1 MADDF
6 TDGSGSG
13 GSSGSSEEQFRID
26 GVAIAAPETYKPVF
40 STTSTKSTKRDQ
52 SLTMHNSVM
61 GTIARYDMTWGELT
75 WNETATILNALID
88 KKSFTF
94 HHKDPRIP
102 GKWIDAVFYCSNYN
116 MDAQTLEENEEKWT
130 GLAINI
136 RRTKKL

>member
-52 SLTMHNSVM
+52 SRTMHNSVM
-61 GTIARYDMTWGELT
+61 GTIAGYDMTWGELT

-116 MDAQTLEENEEKWT
+116 MDAQTLEDGYEKWT
-130 GLAINI
+130 DLSINV
-136 RRTKKL
+136 RRKRKL

>member
-1 MADDF
+1 MADGF
-6 TDGSGSG
+6 TDGSGGS
-13 GSSGSSEEQFRID
+13 SSGSSEEQFRID

-61 GTIARYDMTWGELT
+61 GTIAGYDMTWGELT

-102 GKWIDAVFYCSNYN
+102 GKWIDAVFYCSNYS

>member
-1 MADDF
+1 MADGF
-6 TDGSGSG
+6 TDGSGGS
-13 GSSGSSEEQFRID
+13 SSGSSEEQFRID

-40 STTSTKSTKRDQ
+40 STTSTKSPKRDQ

-61 GTIARYDMTWGELT
+61 GTIAGYDMTWGELT

>member
-1 MADDF
+1 MADSF
-6 TDGSGSG
+6 TDGSGGS
-13 GSSGSSEEQFRID
+13 SSGSSEEQFRID

-61 GTIARYDMTWGELT
+61 GTIAGYDMTWGELT

-102 GKWIDAVFYCSNYN
+102 GKWIDAVFYCSNYS